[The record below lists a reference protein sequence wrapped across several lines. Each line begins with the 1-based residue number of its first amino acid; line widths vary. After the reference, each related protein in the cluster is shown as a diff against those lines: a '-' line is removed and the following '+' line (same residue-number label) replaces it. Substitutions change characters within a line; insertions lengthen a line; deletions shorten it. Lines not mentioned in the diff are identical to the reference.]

1 MVDCMYISQC
11 NVYTTRIKYL
21 SIYLSRHHVFLP
33 GSLIGLRSVARSGW
47 NVMSR
52 GSDRL
57 SGTCVIGFEARGTIL
72 LAMRLAV

>member
-1 MVDCMYISQC
+1 MSLRA
-11 NVYTTRIKYL
+11 NR
-21 SIYLSRHHVFLP
+21 RHHVFRS
-33 GSLIGLRSVARSGW
+33 GALIGLRSAARSGW
-47 NVMSR
+47 SVMSR